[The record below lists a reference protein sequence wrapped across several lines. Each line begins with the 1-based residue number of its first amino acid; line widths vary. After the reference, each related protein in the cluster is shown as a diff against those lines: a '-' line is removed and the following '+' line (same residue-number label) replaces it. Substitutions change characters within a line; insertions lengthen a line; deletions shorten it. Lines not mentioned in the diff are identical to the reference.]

1 MSRFQERRG
10 LRKVGPMEWVGRC
23 PSSGYEYLLIL
34 LGSCGC
40 GSANPVELTYIPH
53 NHRADGTTAP
63 SGGRQRDS

>member
-40 GSANPVELTYIPH
+40 GSANPVELTGIPERH
-53 NHRADGTTAP
+53 TEEAATPER
-63 SGGRQRDS
+63 GR